1 MIKSALQG
9 DVFEIALSRPEK
21 RNALTPEML
30 TDLRAAIA
38 TAPKEAGAFLLSG
51 EGAAFCA
58 GFDLSRCKDSPDGA
72 VMRALLNGLHLC
84 IGALA
89 ALDSP
94 VIIAAHGAAIAG
106 GCALLGGGDVIVTNA
121 DAKLGYPVARLGVS
135 PAVSAPFLRNLV
147 GDGPTRARELEN
159 GLIDGRAA
167 MACGLAHE
175 CTDRAEEVQE
185 RASAIAQV
193 LAAKPRGAM
202 AATKQWLRTIVPV
215 RSGEDG
221 LRASLSLVG
230 GEEEQRLLP
239 LAWSSTR

>member
-1 MIKSALQG
+1 MIKSALGG
-9 DVFEIALSRPEK
+9 DIFEIVLSRPEK
-21 RNALTPEML
+21 RNALTPELL
-30 TDLRAAIA
+30 TDLRSAIAAIS
-38 TAPKEAGAFLLSG
+38 KEAGALLLSG
-51 EGAAFCA
+51 DGAVFCA
-58 GFDLSRCKDSPDGA
+58 GFDLSLCKDSPDGA
-72 VMRALLNGLHLC
+72 VMRALLNGLHAC

-89 ALDSP
+89 ALDIP
-94 VIIAAHGAAIAG
+94 VVIAAHGAAIAG

-147 GDGPTRARELEN
+147 GDGATRARELEN

-167 MACGLAHE
+167 AACGLAHE
-175 CTDRAEEVQE
+175 CLDRTEEVRE
-185 RASAIAQV
+185 RAVAIARS

-202 AATKQWLRTIVPV
+202 AATKQWLRTIAPM
-215 RSGEDG
+215 RSAEEG
-221 LRASLSLVG
+221 LRMSLSLVG